1 MSENNLIIQEKLVL
15 EDLDDRY
22 KILNCRFLDQ
32 TSTSWACMGCAN
44 HLICSDRV
52 YVEGLKVE
60 FNEEHQLLEF
70 LSKKDSTSPEL
81 KRIYRCPNCDV
92 MVLEKVTYNYNHF
105 CSCGVITHAKNLKI
119 EYEVKE

>member
-1 MSENNLIIQEKLVL
+1 MEKLVL

-44 HLICSDRV
+44 HPICSDRV

-60 FNEEHQLLEF
+60 FNEEHQLLD
-70 LSKKDSTSPEL
+70 LQEL
-81 KRIYRCPNCDV
+81 KRVYRCPNCDAIA
-92 MVLEKVTYNYNHF
+92 LEKLYFNSTHN
-105 CSCGVITHAKNLKI
+105 CSCGSRTHINNLKL
-119 EYEVKE
+119 EFEVA